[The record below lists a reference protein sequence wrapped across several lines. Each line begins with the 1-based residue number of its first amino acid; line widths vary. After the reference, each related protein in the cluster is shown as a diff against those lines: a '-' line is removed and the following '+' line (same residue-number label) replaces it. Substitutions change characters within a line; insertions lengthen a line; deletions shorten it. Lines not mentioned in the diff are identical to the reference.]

1 VGLAVFRRRVRPRWT
16 YPARPAARRAQPLVA
31 SVYGIGKLLIDG
43 MPAILRA
50 CHLPPN
56 IQFAHDATFAGQWR
70 RGRAMSKLS
79 AILRHSGL
87 PRVLSCWRR
96 WGFAGGHFPLPRKTP
111 VPRARSGSSCHF
123 RRAARPMSWAADQ
136 PGAVQPARPASLCRQ
151 PPRRRLNA
159 CRQDCRQC
167 RTGRGYTLLLGSAAM
182 LAVGPALYRD
192 AEYDPKSLCW
202 SPWLPRCPMSWWR
215 APKRRSQ
222 ALASSSL
229 TPRRTARMSDDM
241 LPTSLPN
248 WKIKRP
254 VARFLVAYNCLPMW
268 MG

>member
-1 VGLAVFRRRVRPRWT
+1 VIAPIFGRSTFIAVRGLGRISTPRAPAMDVSRPPSRAT
-16 YPARPAARRAQPLVA
+16 CAAA

-123 RRAARPMSWAADQ
+123 RRAARPMSW
-136 PGAVQPARPASLCRQ
+136 G
-151 PPRRRLNA
+151 
-159 CRQDCRQC
+159 
-167 RTGRGYTLLLGSAAM
+167 G
-182 LAVGPALYRD
+182 
-192 AEYDPKSLCW
+192 
-202 SPWLPRCPMSWWR
+202 
-215 APKRRSQ
+215 
-222 ALASSSL
+222 
-229 TPRRTARMSDDM
+229 
-241 LPTSLPN
+241 
-248 WKIKRP
+248 
-254 VARFLVAYNCLPMW
+254 
-268 MG
+268 

>member
-1 VGLAVFRRRVRPRWT
+1 VFAIAASCFVAFPSLSPQVGTSAPVLGAKGDRADIRPLDLRCVGLAVFRRRVRPRWT

-123 RRAARPMSWAADQ
+123 RRAARPMSW
-136 PGAVQPARPASLCRQ
+136 G
-151 PPRRRLNA
+151 
-159 CRQDCRQC
+159 
-167 RTGRGYTLLLGSAAM
+167 G
-182 LAVGPALYRD
+182 
-192 AEYDPKSLCW
+192 
-202 SPWLPRCPMSWWR
+202 
-215 APKRRSQ
+215 
-222 ALASSSL
+222 
-229 TPRRTARMSDDM
+229 
-241 LPTSLPN
+241 
-248 WKIKRP
+248 
-254 VARFLVAYNCLPMW
+254 
-268 MG
+268 